1 MIEEFAG
8 DLQNLYQNSV
18 SQSGIASAESLPCF
32 VDLSRSPSWGR
43 LEEALE
49 QCQSSLA
56 CDDFYLTI
64 DSNVAKTPE
73 ESMISR
79 VYSAAEVPTTSAQQR
94 SPAPAGSWSAA
105 MQGLS
110 EPSERVESVPFGKV
124 GRGGTDTF
132 GIDGSS
138 VVGGLAP
145 RARSPG
151 EFSSAA
157 SRVTTSAGYTKPGV
171 RTSAPTPSAQASL
184 DQGQEAVTRLVAKI
198 DELRRAIDGMADEV
212 EGVKRSN
219 ADHMNDAFESL
230 SRRIRACED
239 TVVREVRNSAGNGPH
254 EHDIFENS
262 YVKTGIYTAIIICVP
277 LIFFTGIHSIFS
289 VVNSNGDN
297 KALRESQAQFD
308 KAQEKIASFEVIR
321 PLLDKALAGD
331 ALTQAEVNI
340 LSTHGFK
347 APTQPPEATAAPV
360 TPPKQSRP
368 RGGTA
373 AGD

>member
-1 MIEEFAG
+1 
-8 DLQNLYQNSV
+8 
-18 SQSGIASAESLPCF
+18 
-32 VDLSRSPSWGR
+32 
-43 LEEALE
+43 
-49 QCQSSLA
+49 
-56 CDDFYLTI
+56 
-64 DSNVAKTPE
+64 
-73 ESMISR
+73 
-79 VYSAAEVPTTSAQQR
+79 
-94 SPAPAGSWSAA
+94 
-105 MQGLS
+105 
-110 EPSERVESVPFGKV
+110 
-124 GRGGTDTF
+124 
-132 GIDGSS
+132 
-138 VVGGLAP
+138 
-145 RARSPG
+145 
-151 EFSSAA
+151 
-157 SRVTTSAGYTKPGV
+157 
-171 RTSAPTPSAQASL
+171 L

-347 APTQPPEATAAPV
+347 APTQPPTNL
-360 TPPKQSRP
+360 
-368 RGGTA
+368 
-373 AGD
+373 